1 MKVVQQNYNR
11 VEHFLSPN
19 DLVQHITS
27 VCFSDAGVN
36 TCAANP
42 TKYST

>member
-1 MKVVQQNYNR
+1 MKVVPQNYN
-11 VEHFLSPN
+11 VFEHFLSPN
-19 DLVQHITS
+19 DLVQRITHMF
-27 VCFSDAGVN
+27 FSDAGVH